1 MMSRFKSSFLLFC
14 GHPDTR
20 YSSIFLSR
28 GRGQAHFLIGICCCI
43 TVFIGYIYDAV
54 TIGI

>member
-1 MMSRFKSSFLLFC
+1 MSRFKGSFLLLC
-14 GHPDTR
+14 GHSDTR
-20 YSSIFLSR
+20 YSSIFL
-28 GRGQAHFLIGICCCI
+28 GRGQTHFLIGICCCI

>member
-1 MMSRFKSSFLLFC
+1 MSCVKCGFLLFC
-14 GHPDTR
+14 GHSDTR
-20 YSSIFLSR
+20 YSSIFL
-28 GRGQAHFLIGICCCI
+28 GRGQVHFLIGICCCI